1 MAKTALDLK
10 GLKYTV
16 PIVKASVA
24 IKKGSPGDVFEVV
37 SDYSGF
43 ENDIKKWC
51 EETGNVLDNITK
63 SGEDITATITKK
75 T

>member
-1 MAKTALDLK
+1 MEKTVLDLK
-10 GLKYTV
+10 GLKYTMPV
-16 PIVKASVA
+16 VKASVA
-24 IKKGSPGDVFEVV
+24 IKKGNSGDVFEVV

-51 EETGNVLDNITK
+51 EETGNVLESVIR
-63 SGEDITATITKK
+63 SGVDITATITKE

>member
-1 MAKTALDLK
+1 MEKTVLDLK
-10 GLKYTV
+10 GLKYTMPV
-16 PIVKASVA
+16 VKASVA
-24 IKKGSPGDVFEVV
+24 IKKGNSGDVFEVV

-51 EETGNVLDNITK
+51 EETGNVLESVSR